1 MKYFNTFPI
10 LSFNTVVGDNLPIV
24 KEKETAV
31 SLPEKENIKKSYT
44 SMKKQSPKKSSFF
57 FLCAMAVIFWLTIL
71 TVKVEEKE
79 VLQKIN
85 DVAVGGI
92 ISLQLFI
99 CYNAFHFTSI
109 DIAEMMELKEKAEE
123 ESRILL
129 KTMEHYTQQE
139 NNQTYSHQV
148 DFQREK
154 RAAVQSETKMILF
167 LFDI

>member
-44 SMKKQSPKKSSFF
+44 SMKNQSPKKSSFF

-123 ESRILL
+123 ESRIL
-129 KTMEHYTQQE
+129 
-139 NNQTYSHQV
+139 
-148 DFQREK
+148 
-154 RAAVQSETKMILF
+154 
-167 LFDI
+167 